1 MVWLCRLL
9 FLFSFALYWGG
20 LTFYTGFVVRIS
32 HDILNDPMD
41 GGLITQRVTVILQIL
56 GVVTVVTMLCNA
68 FDVARY
74 AKARGITLVVC
85 ALVLGLAVAMLFVVH
100 AQLDSVIDADTSE
113 ITDRVA
119 FKARHRRY
127 NQVTTIQ
134 WIMAVIY
141 LPLTVFA
148 WRHVDQKQAM
158 MTDCSP
164 SPEFNLSNGDD

>member
-56 GVVTVVTMLCNA
+56 GAVTVVMMLWNA
-68 FDVARY
+68 LDVARY
-74 AKARGITLVVC
+74 AKGRGITLGVC
-85 ALVLGLAVAMLFVVH
+85 ALALGLAVAMLFVVH
-100 AQLDSVIDADTSE
+100 AQLDSVIDVDASE
-113 ITDRVA
+113 ITDRAA

-127 NQVTTIQ
+127 NQVTTVQ
-134 WIMAVIY
+134 WITAVLY

-158 MTDCSP
+158 MNDSSP
-164 SPEFNLSNGDD
+164 SPSFRLSNGDN